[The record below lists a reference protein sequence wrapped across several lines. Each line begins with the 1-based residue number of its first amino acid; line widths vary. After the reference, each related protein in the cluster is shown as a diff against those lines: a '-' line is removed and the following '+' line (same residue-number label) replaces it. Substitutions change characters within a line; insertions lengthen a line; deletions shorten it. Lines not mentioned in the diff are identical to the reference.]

1 MTVHYFLECLIYKLP
16 VSLTHAILSSW
27 SGFISY
33 LNLCLIIIIFWPFP
47 LKEAQLVEDK
57 NEQGEE

>member
-1 MTVHYFLECLIYKLP
+1 MQFYHQGLHLAKKVTRAKGPSYNM
-16 VSLTHAILSSW
+16 
-27 SGFISY
+27 Y
-33 LNLCLIIIIFWPFP
+33 LNSCLIIIIFWPLP

>member
-1 MTVHYFLECLIYKLP
+1 MQFYHQGLHLAKKATRVRRK
-16 VSLTHAILSSW
+16 SIL
-27 SGFISY
+27 Y
-33 LNLCLIIIIFWPFP
+33 LNSCLIIIIFRPFP